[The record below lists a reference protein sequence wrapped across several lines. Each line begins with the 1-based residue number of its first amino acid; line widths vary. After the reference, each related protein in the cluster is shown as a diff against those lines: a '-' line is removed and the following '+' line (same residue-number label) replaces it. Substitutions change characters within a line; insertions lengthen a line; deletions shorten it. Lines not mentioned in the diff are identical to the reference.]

1 MRKLAWDTSFKRA
14 YRRWSRKNPSLQE
27 RIFEV
32 LDLLAAD
39 AFAPVLKTHKLRG
52 QLQGLWACSVE
63 YDCRI
68 VFAFEP
74 DPESSEDMIVLID
87 IGTHD
92 EVY

>member
-1 MRKLAWDTSFKRA
+1 MSSLLWDSSFRRAFKRVV
-14 YRRWSRKNPSLQE
+14 RKNPQLQE

-32 LDLLAAD
+32 LELLVAD
-39 AFAPVLKTHKLRG
+39 PFTPTLKAHKLRG
-52 QLQGLWACSVE
+52 QLEGLWACWVE

-68 VFAFEP
+68 IYTFEQ
-74 DPESSEDMIVLID
+74 DSDSDEELIVLID

>member
-1 MRKLAWDTSFKRA
+1 MRALGWDASFRRAFKR
-14 YRRWSRKNPSLQE
+14 RTHNNPRLQE

-32 LDLLAAD
+32 LELLAQD
-39 AFAPVLKTHKLRG
+39 AFDPRLKTHKLRG
-52 QLQGLWACSVE
+52 QLEGLWACWVE

-68 VFAFEP
+68 VFVFEP
-74 DPESSEDMIVLID
+74 DPESGEDMIVLID

>member
-1 MRKLAWDTSFKRA
+1 MRTLVWDSSFRRA
-14 YRRWSRKNPSLQE
+14 FRRVVRKNPQIEE

-32 LDLLAAD
+32 LELLVAD
-39 AFAPVLKTHKLRG
+39 PFAPSLKAHKLRG
-52 QLQGLWACSVE
+52 ELDGLWACWVE

-68 VFAFEP
+68 VFTFARDTDSDE
-74 DPESSEDMIVLID
+74 ELIVLID